1 MEDLRHYIAR
11 FLSNTLHPGIMPTIG
26 TVLILGALPETFEW
40 NFVAR
45 VVMTVFLGTCIG
57 PFLGIVIL
65 RLAGTISSLSLIK
78 REERIYPYLI
88 GAASMIATGNH
99 LERAGVPIEITWA
112 TYLSGL
118 VVIIST
124 ILLPFFKSSTHATG
138 VFALY
143 SLYICLHQR
152 YGGGEIEHLVIGAMV
167 LGALTWARLELQKH
181 TLQELLSGA
190 LLGFIP
196 MFMLLSK

>member
-65 RLAGTISSLSLIK
+65 RLAGTISSLHLVK

-99 LERAGVPIEITWA
+99 LERAGVP
-112 TYLSGL
+112 L
-118 VVIIST
+118 
-124 ILLPFFKSSTHATG
+124 KS
-138 VFALY
+138 
-143 SLYICLHQR
+143 
-152 YGGGEIEHLVIGAMV
+152 
-167 LGALTWARLELQKH
+167 LGPH
-181 TLQELLSGA
+181 TLA
-190 LLGFIP
+190 LLR
-196 MFMLLSK
+196 S